1 MAATDLAG
9 VIIRVPR
16 REGSALCPC
25 VGVRKPG
32 KFMDVIA
39 SQWCLSGVA
48 IRSPRSNI

>member
-32 KFMDVIA
+32 KSMDVIA

-48 IRSPRSNI
+48 IRSPRRNI